1 MECVL
6 LTCRSNEA
14 VTLIE
19 LQGIIYVKFCVK
31 IKFLQSNSAWLYED
45 TYLNQLLV
53 QVEFSFLFEYV
64 FVFAQNI
71 TD

>member
-31 IKFLQSNSAWLYED
+31 IKLLQSNSTWLYED

-53 QVEFSFLFEYV
+53 LVAFSFLIEYV
-64 FVFAQNI
+64 FVFAQSM